1 MGDRHHYV
9 SQFQLRE
16 FADPAAAG
24 LPDPWLW
31 IGSRSD
37 GDVKRRAPSNI
48 GWERGLYDV
57 SGALSAAD
65 STLEQY
71 LARNVEAP
79 AAGALRD
86 FGSRSPGS
94 RGSIPQELMLYLAW
108 AAARTPAM
116 RTLFQKWIDS
126 QSDTDGSV
134 VEPPPHWFKKVTD
147 RERRHRME
155 HEIYGTRGDVRAEE
169 VADLRSSGWRFVI
182 TAEDF
187 CELLHV
193 QAHYFYDR
201 FFFRLEW
208 LILDAPR
215 DEYFVIGDRPVVWG
229 LAGALDLPPSALR
242 HSSAQLVAPL
252 TRSLALAAYKPS
264 GHSPSEVRVGDL
276 NRAVT
281 LAAQD
286 WIAGPTEAT
295 VVAALKE
302 YRSGSARSVI

>member
-31 IGSRSD
+31 IGNCTD
-37 GDVKRRAPSNI
+37 GEVKRRAPGNI

-65 STLEQY
+65 SKLEQY

-79 AAGALRD
+79 AAGALRE
-86 FGSRSPGS
+86 FGRRSPGS

-108 AAARTPAM
+108 SAARTPAM
-116 RTLFQKWIDS
+116 RSLFQKWIDS

-134 VEPPPHWFKKVTD
+134 VEPPPRWFNEVTD

-155 HEIYGTRGDVRAEE
+155 HEIYGTREDVRAEE
-169 VADLRSSGWRFVI
+169 VAELRSSGWRFVV

-187 CELLHV
+187 GELLHM

-201 FFFRLEW
+201 FFPRMEW
-208 LILDAPR
+208 LILDAPK

-229 LAGALDLPPSALR
+229 FAGALDLPPSALR
-242 HSSAQLVAPL
+242 HSSAQLVTPL
-252 TRSLALAAYKPS
+252 TRSLALAAYNPS
-264 GHSPSEVRVGDL
+264 GASPSEVRVSDL

-286 WIAGPTEAT
+286 WIGGPTEAT
-295 VVAALKE
+295 VIAALRE
-302 YRSGSARSVI
+302 HRSVSDRRVI